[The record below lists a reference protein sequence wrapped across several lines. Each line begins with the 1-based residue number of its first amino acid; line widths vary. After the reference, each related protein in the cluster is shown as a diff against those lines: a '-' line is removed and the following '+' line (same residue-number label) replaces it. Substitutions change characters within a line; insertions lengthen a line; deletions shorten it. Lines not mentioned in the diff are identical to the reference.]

1 MKKKIY
7 IPAIIIIIA
16 LVVFLSMS
24 CKVIDKG
31 TESLYTNVV
40 EFDASADSADD
51 WSLVSAEITEK
62 AKDISELDLSK
73 LGAGT
78 PVAINGTVTD
88 YVSKANGKKN
98 SLVVTPEGYAG
109 DAIISVQ
116 IGSIYSGTAVR
127 DAQTL
132 KAFGDFTNQTEWSQY
147 AKALNSELDEKVVLP
162 LSLDET
168 AKGKQIELTGVAT
181 ASGNE
186 VTVTPIAMAIK

>member
-1 MKKKIY
+1 MKKKII
-7 IPAIIIIIA
+7 IPAIVIIA
-16 LVVFLSMS
+16 LAVFLSMS

-51 WSLVSAEITEK
+51 WGLVSKEIIDK
-62 AKDISELDLSK
+62 AKDFSELDLSK
-73 LGAGT
+73 LGVGA
-78 PVAINGTVTD
+78 PVTINGTITD

-98 SLVVTPEGYAG
+98 SLVIVPEGYSG
-109 DAIISVQ
+109 DAVISVQ

-162 LSLDET
+162 LGLDEN
-168 AKGKQIELTGVAT
+168 AKGRQIELTGVAT

-186 VTVTPIAMAIK
+186 VTVTPIAMTLK